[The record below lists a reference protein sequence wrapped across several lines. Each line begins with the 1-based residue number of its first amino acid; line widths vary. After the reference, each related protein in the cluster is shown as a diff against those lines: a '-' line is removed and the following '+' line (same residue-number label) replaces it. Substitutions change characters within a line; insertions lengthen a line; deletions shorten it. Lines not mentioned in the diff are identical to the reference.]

1 MVNYGARSIQRVP
14 RMELNGNPVK
24 LGSTM
29 TCHRRYF
36 NNLSLKES
44 ESEPF
49 GDISYG

>member
-1 MVNYGARSIQRVP
+1 MVHYRARSIHRVP

-24 LGSTM
+24 LGSPM
-29 TCHRRYF
+29 AYHRRHLH
-36 NNLSLKES
+36 NPPLKES